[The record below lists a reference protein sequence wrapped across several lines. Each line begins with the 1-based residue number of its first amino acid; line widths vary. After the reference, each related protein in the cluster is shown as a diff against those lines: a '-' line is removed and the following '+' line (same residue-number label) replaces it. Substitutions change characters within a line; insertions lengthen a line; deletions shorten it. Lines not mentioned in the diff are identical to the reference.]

1 LGLKVL
7 EKQVYLV
14 LEQMV
19 QEKFELHLVLVP
31 LAVVELVW
39 VRLEL
44 VH

>member
-31 LAVVELVW
+31 QAVVVI
-39 VRLEL
+39 V
-44 VH
+44 